1 MRRTVPFLAA
11 SLATLTAA
19 PAFAQDGSSSPGIS
33 QADLDRDS
41 VTIGVG
47 GAYIPDYDGSNDYRL
62 TPLPAAIGSVKG
74 FNFSVLGNRASVDL
88 IPNKPGPGIDL
99 QFGPIAVLN
108 LNRTDH
114 KSIDDDRVA
123 ALPERKTAIELGG
136 YAGIGKTGV
145 ITSDYDRL
153 SLSVSYRHDIS
164 GVSHSGVWQPSIS
177 YLTPLSTKAAVTLF
191 GSMQH
196 VGRGY
201 NQTYFGITPNDAIA
215 SGLPAYS
222 AHAGW
227 KDYSI
232 GGAFVYSLTGN
243 LLHGVKIVAGANYT
257 RLLGSAADSPVVR
270 IAGSSSQWLGAV
282 GLAYTF

>member
-1 MRRTVPFLAA
+1 VHRTVPILAA

-19 PAFAQDGSSSPGIS
+19 PAFAQDGSSPPGVS

-47 GAYIPDYDGSNDYRL
+47 AGYIPDYDGSNDYRI

-99 QFGPIAVLN
+99 QFGPIAVIN

-145 ITSDYDRL
+145 ITSEYDRL
-153 SLSVSYRHDIS
+153 SLSVSYRHDVS
-164 GVSHSGVWQPSIS
+164 GVNHSGVWQPSIS

-201 NQTYFGITPNDAIA
+201 NQTYFGITPDEAIA

-257 RLLGSAADSPVVR
+257 RLLGSAADSPIVR
-270 IAGSSSQWLGAV
+270 TAGSRSQWLGAV